1 MISKNQIKF
10 IRSLELKKNRKQN
23 GLFVAEGPKVVGD
36 LLHADY
42 KARMLFATKPYPGAE
57 LITDDELQRIS
68 FLQHPQEILA
78 VFEMPTL
85 NSQPSTLNSQLSL
98 ALDGIQDQLSTL
110 NYLSLSTAFRIQAI
124 SARLS
129 ALPTGLA
136 FPPSTVHPKRLTSI
150 ILKWFRQQWA
160 VWPMCK

>member
-78 VFEMPTL
+78 VFEMPTI
-85 NSQPSTLNSQLSL
+85 NSQPIPEQSSPTRSLSTLNSQL
-98 ALDGIQDQLSTL
+98 
-110 NYLSLSTAFRIQAI
+110 FRIQAI

-150 ILKWFRQQWA
+150 ILKWFKQQWA

>member
-78 VFEMPTL
+78 VFEMPTI
-85 NSQPSTLNSQLSL
+85 NSQPSTLN
-98 ALDGIQDQLSTL
+98 
-110 NYLSLSTAFRIQAI
+110 YHSLSTAFRIQAI

-150 ILKWFRQQWA
+150 ILKWFKQQWA

>member
-23 GLFVAEGPKVVGD
+23 GLFVAEGPKVVGG
-36 LLHADY
+36 LPPNHI
-42 KARMLFATKPYPGAE
+42 PGQNSSR
-57 LITDDELQRIS
+57 TTS
-68 FLQHPQEILA
+68 CN
-78 VFEMPTL
+78 VSVSCSTL
-85 NSQPSTLNSQLSL
+85 RKSLPSSRCQLSTLNPQLSTL
-98 ALDGIQDQLSTL
+98 NPFPSKARLPVAFQLSTL

-136 FPPSTVHPKRLTSI
+136 FPPSTVHRKRLMSI
-150 ILKWFRQQWA
+150 ILKWFKQQWA